1 MSASLK
7 LTAELVEELSAEW
20 NISSGEKCVGVHRA
34 TGKTIEAEN
43 LSKLAVKLHS
53 WLRDLYMAV
62 C

>member
-20 NISSGEKCVGVHRA
+20 NISSGEKWVGVHHS
-34 TGKTIEAEN
+34 TGKVIEAE
-43 LSKLAVKLHS
+43 SVWKLAVKLDS